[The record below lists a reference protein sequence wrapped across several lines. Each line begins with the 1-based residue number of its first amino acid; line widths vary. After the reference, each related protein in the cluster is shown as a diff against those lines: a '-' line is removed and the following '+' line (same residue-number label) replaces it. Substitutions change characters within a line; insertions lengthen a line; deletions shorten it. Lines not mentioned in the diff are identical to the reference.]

1 MKIIKRSGQ
10 EVEFDS
16 SKIYN
21 AITKANNNQEKD
33 IDRISEAE
41 IREIVDNVTNKCK
54 SIKRAVSV
62 EEIQDM
68 VEENLVARNK
78 FKLAKHYITYRYQR
92 ALVRQSNTTDKQILS
107 LIECENEEVKQE
119 NSNKNPTVNSVQRDY
134 MAGEVSKDI
143 TKRFLLPTDVVEA
156 HENG

>member
-41 IREIVDNVTNKCK
+41 IREIVDNVTKKCK

-68 VEENLVARNK
+68 VDIVMK
-78 FKLAKHYITYRYQR
+78 KIT
-92 ALVRQSNTTDKQILS
+92 
-107 LIECENEEVKQE
+107 
-119 NSNKNPTVNSVQRDY
+119 
-134 MAGEVSKDI
+134 M
-143 TKRFLLPTDVVEA
+143 
-156 HENG
+156 